1 MMAVVFLELLEEWL
15 LSMLVAD
22 AGGLRGDEF
31 KSVWVMCEARAL
43 ALAQAS

>member
-1 MMAVVFLELLEEWL
+1 MMAVVFLDVLEGWL

-22 AGGLRGDEF
+22 AEVLRVDEF
-31 KSVWVMCEARAL
+31 KSVWIMCEARAL